1 MIDLIEQFQTHFE
14 ERNFKQL
21 TAIQEAVQKPLE
33 EDKTV
38 FGIAPTGSGKTL
50 AFTWP
55 LLPKVMKGQGTQ
67 ILVLEPSQELALQT
81 TRVMR
86 EWAALLG
93 LKVHSATGGANL
105 RRQTERLKK
114 ERPEVV
120 VGTPGRILH
129 LLDTRD
135 LKLNNLA
142 TLVIDEADD
151 LLRDDTQAVVE
162 DIERAT
168 PLDTQLAF
176 FSATQSTTLEQLDV
190 LFGRDLVKIDVR
202 AQDHS
207 RGPVK
212 HGLVVARTMSD
223 KAVMLERLSQTKN
236 FRALVFF
243 TSIKTLHYT
252 ASRLRHEGISSATL
266 GGRQRQTERETVM
279 RQFRKHQVKLLLTTD
294 VAARGL
300 DIPKLPA
307 VVNFELPNTADGYV
321 HRTGRTGRQGEPGL
335 VVNLGDDHDFRDL
348 KKLLADTDYQLEPMT
363 IDKRQ
368 LVSGED
374 AKNAGK
380 SVEKATVKAVQKRQ
394 HDAKGNPKKEVVRT
408 LDSFSQFAK
417 AKHKKKN
424 RKNKGIRLKHR
435 RKNEEQQK

>member
-1 MIDLIEQFQTHFE
+1 MIEQFQTHFE

-86 EWAALLG
+86 EWAALLR

-223 KAVMLERLSQTKN
+223 KAVMLERLSKTKN

-252 ASRLRHEGISSATL
+252 ASRLRHDGISSATL

-307 VVNFELPNTADGYV
+307 VVNFELPNAADGYV

-408 LDSFSQFAK
+408 LDSFSQPAK

>member
-1 MIDLIEQFQTHFE
+1 MIEQFQTHFE

-252 ASRLRHEGISSATL
+252 ASRLRHDGISSATL

-363 IDKRQ
+363 IDKSQ

-408 LDSFSQFAK
+408 LDSFSQPAK

>member
-1 MIDLIEQFQTHFE
+1 MIEQFQTHFE

-105 RRQTERLKK
+105 RRQTERLRK

-252 ASRLRHEGISSATL
+252 ASRLRHDGISSATL

-408 LDSFSQFAK
+408 LDSFSQPAK

>member
-1 MIDLIEQFQTHFE
+1 MIEQFQTHFE

-252 ASRLRHEGISSATL
+252 ASRLRHDGISSATL

-368 LVSGED
+368 LVSDED

-408 LDSFSQFAK
+408 LDSFSQPAK

>member
-1 MIDLIEQFQTHFE
+1 MIEQFQTHFE

-252 ASRLRHEGISSATL
+252 ASRLRHDGISSATL

-408 LDSFSQFAK
+408 LDSFSQLAK

>member
-162 DIERAT
+162 DIERAA

-236 FRALVFF
+236 LRALVFF

-252 ASRLRHEGISSATL
+252 ASRLRHDGISSATL

-408 LDSFSQFAK
+408 LDSFSQPAK

>member
-1 MIDLIEQFQTHFE
+1 MIEQFQTHFE

-252 ASRLRHEGISSATL
+252 ASRLRHDGISSATL

-408 LDSFSQFAK
+408 LDSISQPAK

>member
-223 KAVMLERLSQTKN
+223 KAVMLEWLSQTKN

-252 ASRLRHEGISSATL
+252 ASRLRHDGISSATL

-408 LDSFSQFAK
+408 LDSFSQPAK

>member
-1 MIDLIEQFQTHFE
+1 MIEQFQTHFE

-252 ASRLRHEGISSATL
+252 ASRLRHDGISSATL

-368 LVSGED
+368 FVSGED

-408 LDSFSQFAK
+408 LDSFSQPAK

-435 RKNEEQQK
+435 RRNEEQQK

>member
-1 MIDLIEQFQTHFE
+1 MIEQFQTHFE

-21 TAIQEAVQKPLE
+21 TAIQEAVQTPLE

-252 ASRLRHEGISSATL
+252 ASRLRHDGISSATL

-408 LDSFSQFAK
+408 LDSFSQPAK

-435 RKNEEQQK
+435 RKNEEQ

>member
-1 MIDLIEQFQTHFE
+1 MIEQFQTHFE

-243 TSIKTLHYT
+243 TSIKTLHYI
-252 ASRLRHEGISSATL
+252 ASRLRHDGISSATL

-408 LDSFSQFAK
+408 LDSFSQPAK

>member
-252 ASRLRHEGISSATL
+252 ASRLRHDGISSATL

-300 DIPKLPA
+300 DVPKLPA

-408 LDSFSQFAK
+408 LDSLSQPAK

>member
-1 MIDLIEQFQTHFE
+1 MIEQFQTHFE

-129 LLDTRD
+129 LLDTRV

-252 ASRLRHEGISSATL
+252 ASRLRHDGISSATL

-348 KKLLADTDYQLEPMT
+348 KKLLADTNYQLEPMT

-408 LDSFSQFAK
+408 LDSFSQPAK

>member
-1 MIDLIEQFQTHFE
+1 MIEQFQTHFE

-252 ASRLRHEGISSATL
+252 ASRLRHDGISSATL

-363 IDKRQ
+363 INKRQ

-408 LDSFSQFAK
+408 LDSFSQPAK

>member
-1 MIDLIEQFQTHFE
+1 MIEQFQTHFE

-252 ASRLRHEGISSATL
+252 ASRLRHDGISSATL

-380 SVEKATVKAVQKRQ
+380 SVEKATVKAVQKSQ

-408 LDSFSQFAK
+408 LDSFSQPAK